1 MNSQSLKLLHT
12 QILSKYFRI
21 SLAFGLWVLY
31 IVGVLDGHPIGE
43 NMKDEL

>member
-1 MNSQSLKLLHT
+1 MQFISN
-12 QILSKYFRI
+12 YFQN